1 VKGSAALPLYITHGK
16 VKDVAVVWLVGRI
29 VLGKETGDLRAKV
42 KGLQDEGYKK
52 LVLNME
58 QVNLVDSAGLG
69 AIVSLHYTATSC
81 GATLRLCNL
90 GSKFKDLVYMTKLHT
105 VFEVCATQADALS
118 SFSK

>member
-1 VKGSAALPLYITHGK
+1 MTHGK

-29 VLGKETGDLRAKV
+29 VLGKETSELRMKV
-42 KGLQDEGYKK
+42 KGLLDEGYKK

-69 AIVSLHYTATSC
+69 ALVALHYTATSC
-81 GATLRLCNL
+81 GASLRLCNL

-105 VFEVCATQADALS
+105 VFEVCSTQADALH
-118 SFSK
+118 SFSE